1 MHIKKTFLFTALV
14 ITGFYSKAQE
24 PVANSVHLGFVTP
37 VSTQGRL
44 AKKISPVFSLQA
56 LQGLNLNNKGVA
68 IAGLYTR
75 LYGSNRGLLV
85 SGLANQVSGSDKGLS
100 VAGLYNGAANGR
112 GVQVAGLHNQKAGN
126 GLIQIAGLSN
136 YSRYE
141 VLQIGG
147 IVNSSQYAH
156 YQVAGLINIAR
167 SVKGVQVAGL
177 VNIADSSD
185 YPIGILNFIKNG
197 EQQIG
202 IQVYDDAS
210 ANVLLRTGGRKTYGI
225 IGAGA
230 GNEQKKTVLQMEA
243 GVGYRIPLSYRLR
256 INTEVVAISKT
267 DFIFWKHTQ
276 SLRALLGY
284 KVSPAIEITAG
295 PALNTYDYSDSKI
308 FGSNYMWKFT
318 KRASSLY
325 FTGALTG
332 AINISL

>member
-1 MHIKKTFLFTALV
+1 MQIKKTFLSAAFVVAGLY
-14 ITGFYSKAQE
+14 GRAQE

-37 VSTQGRL
+37 VSTQGKL
-44 AKKISPVFSLQA
+44 AKDISPAFSLQA
-56 LQGLNLNNKGVA
+56 LQGVNLNNKGVA
-68 IAGLYTR
+68 IGGLCTM

-85 SGLANQVSGSDKGLS
+85 SGLANRVNGSDKGLS
-100 VAGLYNGAANGR
+100 VAGLYNGAENGR
-112 GVQVAGLHNQKAGN
+112 GIQIAGLHNQKTGN
-126 GLIQIAGLSN
+126 GLIQISGLSN
-136 YSRYE
+136 FSRYE

-147 IVNSSQYAH
+147 IANITQHAH
-156 YQVAGLINIAR
+156 YQVAGLVNVAR
-167 SVKGVQVAGL
+167 SVKGVQIAGL

-185 YPIGILNFIKNG
+185 YPVGILNFIKNG

-276 SLRALLGY
+276 SLRVLLGY

-295 PALNTYDYSDSKI
+295 PALNTYKYSDSKI
-308 FGSNYMWKFT
+308 FPDNYIWKSGS
-318 KRASSLY
+318 RESSFSL
-325 FTGALTG
+325 TGGLTG
-332 AINISL
+332 AVNISL